1 MGVPKPVIPAV
12 VRDQCQCYWEW
23 LISIFSFSAAV
34 STREEAVSGSG
45 ISSTSTLSIPVQ
57 KMSIH
62 YHLLANRPITGKNL
76 AVNKESLTS
85 GSLSVQED
93 EITDDDVVYARRQLR
108 KIAQRLV
115 TSLSRNR
122 KHSKIMTQIDLRR
135 SLRRSIQTGGVL
147 IDLKYKTRVIKKPR
161 LVIILDTS
169 GSMQVWITMLIQ
181 LIQAV
186 GLELSKKEIFIF
198 AEDLECVT
206 KDLKK
211 TWQETVNLIKIRKNW
226 GGTTSIATALRTLQ
240 EKHHDK
246 FMSQTVVLM
255 LSDLFTAEP
264 QKSAEEVKK
273 ISRKIK
279 SFFIF
284 RTMDDEDDEYAYE
297 KSVRPFIRAATAIYD
312 IKDLGE
318 MANAVRKVCLK

>member
-12 VRDQCQCYWEW
+12 VRDQCQWYWEW
-23 LISIFSFSAAV
+23 LISIFGFSAAV
-34 STREEAVSGSG
+34 STREETVSGSVSG
-45 ISSTSTLSIPVQ
+45 STGTLSIPIQ
-57 KMSIH
+57 KMSIR
-62 YHLLANRPITGKNL
+62 YHRQATRPITGQNL
-76 AVNKESLTS
+76 VVNKESLTT

-108 KIAQRLV
+108 KIAQHLV

-122 KHSKIMTQIDLRR
+122 NHSKVMTQIDLRR

-211 TWQETVNLIKIRKNW
+211 TWQETVNLIKMRKNW
-226 GGTTSIATALRTLQ
+226 GGTTSIATSLRTLQ

-246 FMSQTVVLM
+246 FVSQTVVLM

-264 QKSAEEVKK
+264 LKSAEEVKK
-273 ISRKIK
+273 ISRKTK
-279 SFFIF
+279 SYFIF

-297 KSVRPFIRAATAIYD
+297 KSVRPFIRVATAIYD
-312 IKDLGE
+312 IKDLGG

>member
-12 VRDQCQCYWEW
+12 VRDQCQSYWEW
-23 LISIFSFSAAV
+23 LISLFHFSAKVPIPEETV
-34 STREEAVSGSG
+34 S
-45 ISSTSTLSIPVQ
+45 SSTGTLSIPVE
-57 KMSIH
+57 KLSIH
-62 YHLLANRPITGKNL
+62 YHLMSTRPITGKNIT
-76 AVNKESLTS
+76 VNRESLAT
-85 GSLSVQED
+85 GSLSVQQD
-93 EITDDDVVYARRQLR
+93 EITEDDVVYARRQLR
-108 KIAQRLV
+108 KIAQHLV

-122 KHSKIMTQIDLRR
+122 KRSNVMTQIDIRR

-147 IDLKYKTRVIKKPR
+147 IDLKYKTRDIKKPR

-211 TWQETVNLIKIRKNW
+211 TWQETVNLIKMRKNW
-226 GGTTSIATALRTLQ
+226 GGTTSIASALRSLQ

-264 QKSAEEVKK
+264 QKSAAEVKK
-273 ISRKIK
+273 ISRKTK

-297 KSVRPFIRAATAIYD
+297 KNVRPFIRAATAIYD
-312 IKDLGE
+312 IKDLEG
-318 MANAVRKVCLK
+318 MANAVRKVCIK

>member
-1 MGVPKPVIPAV
+1 MGVQKPVILTLL
-12 VRDQCQCYWEW
+12 RDQCQGYWEW
-23 LISIFSFSAAV
+23 FTSIFHFSTEV
-34 STREEAVSGSG
+34 SAQEEEVAVSGRTES
-45 ISSTSTLSIPVQ
+45 LSIPVEEI
-57 KMSIH
+57 SVRT
-62 YHLLANRPITGKNL
+62 HLQTTGPL
-76 AVNKESLTS
+76 MGQDLVVNKEMLTTGSLT
-85 GSLSVQED
+85 VQEN
-93 EITDDDVVYARRQLR
+93 EITDDDLVYARIQLR

-115 TSLSRNR
+115 SSLSRNR
-122 KHSKIMTQIDLRR
+122 KHSNVNVQIDLRR

-147 IDLKYKTRVIKKPR
+147 IDLKFKTRVIKKPR

-211 TWQETVNLIKIRKNW
+211 TWQETVNLIKMRENW
-226 GGTTSIATALRTLQ
+226 GGTTSIASALRTLQ
-240 EKHHDK
+240 EDHHDK
-246 FMSQTVVLM
+246 FSPHSVVLM

-264 QKSAEEVKK
+264 LKSSEEVQKLR
-273 ISRKIK
+273 RKTK

-284 RTMDDEDDEYAYE
+284 RTVDDDDDDSYAYE
-297 KSVRPFIRAATAIYD
+297 TSIRPFIRAATAVYD
-312 IKDLGE
+312 IRDLKG
-318 MANAVRKVCLK
+318 MANAVRKVCIK